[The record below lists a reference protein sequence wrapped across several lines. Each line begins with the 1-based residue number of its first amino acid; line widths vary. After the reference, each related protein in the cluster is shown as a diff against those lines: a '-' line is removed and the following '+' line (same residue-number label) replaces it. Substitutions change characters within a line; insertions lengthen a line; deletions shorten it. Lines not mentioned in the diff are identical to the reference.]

1 MNSTLSAAPHPD
13 DGAARAQ
20 PATGVAVGAPVGRG
34 GGAVVR
40 ASREVGPAGFM
51 RRLFRTSPLGAG
63 AGVVLLVIFLIGA
76 FAGVFAP
83 YDPLAA
89 NFAATR
95 QEPNA
100 QYLLGTDLLGRDV
113 LSRLIYGAR
122 VSLLV
127 ALTSV
132 LLGDSLGFLWGV
144 TSGFLGGKFDV
155 LSQRLLDIMLS
166 FPGLILAILLMAGLG
181 PRLETVIIAIA
192 VSRVPL
198 STRVIR
204 AGVLSI
210 KEMSYVESARCIGAT
225 PFGIMVRHIAPQ
237 CLAPF
242 LVIFSA
248 NLGTAIFAESAL
260 AFLGIGIPEPTPT
273 WGRMLGGVLSEAFR
287 PPWWLIVFP
296 GIAITVTIMMA
307 NLFGDALRDVLDP
320 RLKQRVN

>member
-1 MNSTLSAAPHPD
+1 MASQIESTPD
-13 DGAARAQ
+13 ARTSPASDGA
-20 PATGVAVGAPVGRG
+20 VAVPTAMRRRPQVGFIRRFFRSSWLG
-34 GGAVVR
+34 GGA
-40 ASREVGPAGFM
+40 AIM
-51 RRLFRTSPLGAG
+51 LIL
-63 AGVVLLVIFLIGA
+63 IFGIGA
-76 FAGVFAP
+76 FAELASP

-95 QEPNA
+95 REPSA
-100 QYLLGTDLLGRDV
+100 QHWLGTDYLGRDV
-113 LSRLIYGAR
+113 LSRIIHGAR

-127 ALTSV
+127 AVTSV
-132 LLGDSLGFLWGV
+132 LLGDSIGFIWGV
-144 TSGFLGGKFDV
+144 ASGYLGRRFDM
-155 LSQRLLDIMLS
+155 LSQRVLDIMLS

-204 AGVLSI
+204 AVVLSV
-210 KEMSYVESARCIGAT
+210 KEMSYVESARCIGASSI
-225 PFGIMVRHIAPQ
+225 GVMVRHIAPQ
-237 CLAPF
+237 CVAPF

-248 NLGTAIFAESAL
+248 NIGTAIFAESAL
-260 AFLGIGIPEPTPT
+260 AFLGIGVPEPTPT

-296 GIAITVTIMMA
+296 GVAITLTIMVA

-320 RLKQRVN
+320 RLKHRLN

>member
-13 DGAARAQ
+13 DGAAHAQ
-20 PATGVAVGAPVGRG
+20 PALPGRI

-40 ASREVGPAGFM
+40 ASRESGPAGFL
-51 RRLFRTSPLGAG
+51 RRLVRTSPLGVA
-63 AGVVLLVIFLIGA
+63 AGVLMLMIFVIGG
-76 FAGVFAP
+76 FAELFAP

-89 NFAATR
+89 NFAYTR
-95 QEPNA
+95 REPSA
-100 QYLLGTDLLGRDV
+100 QYLLGTDYLGRDV
-113 LSRLIYGAR
+113 LSRLIHGAR
-122 VSLLV
+122 VSLMV
-127 ALTSV
+127 AVTSV
-132 LLGDSLGFLWGV
+132 LIGDSLGFLWGV
-144 TSGFLGGKFDV
+144 ASGYLGGKFDV

-181 PRLETVIIAIA
+181 PRLETVILAIA

-204 AGVLSI
+204 AVVLSV
-210 KEMSYVESARCIGAT
+210 KEMSYVESARCIGASSI
-225 PFGIMVRHIAPQ
+225 GVMVRHIAPQ

-260 AFLGIGIPEPTPT
+260 AFLGIGVPEPTPT

-296 GIAITVTIMMA
+296 GVAITVTIMTA

-320 RLKQRVN
+320 RLKHRMN